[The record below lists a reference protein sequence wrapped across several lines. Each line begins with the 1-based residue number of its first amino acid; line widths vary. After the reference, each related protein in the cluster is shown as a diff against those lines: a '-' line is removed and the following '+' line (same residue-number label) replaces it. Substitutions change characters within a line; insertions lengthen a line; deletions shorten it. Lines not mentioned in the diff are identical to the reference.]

1 MSTRDD
7 WMAGYAVDGR
17 NDTTSCT
24 TISYAN
30 PWLAVDLGA
39 AYDVGHVTVTN
50 YDDNTYGN

>member
-1 MSTRDD
+1 MSTWDD
-7 WMAGYAVDGR
+7 WVAGYAVDGR
-17 NDTTSCT
+17 HDTTSCT

-50 YDDNTYGN
+50 YDHNTYGN